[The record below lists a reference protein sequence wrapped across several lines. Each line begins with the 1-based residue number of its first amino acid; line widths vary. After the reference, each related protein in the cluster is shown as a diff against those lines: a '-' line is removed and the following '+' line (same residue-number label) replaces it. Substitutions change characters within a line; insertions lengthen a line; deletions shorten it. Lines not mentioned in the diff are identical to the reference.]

1 MKLLGS
7 KTLEEQ
13 KTEIILKLFNRKPM
27 TVEQISDVFFRMETN
42 RKDGNPMSADELMV
56 QFARAIEKAHGI
68 E

>member
-1 MKLLGS
+1 M

-13 KTEIILKLFNRKPM
+13 KTEIILKLFNHKPL
-27 TVEQISDVFFRMETN
+27 TVTQITDVFFRMETN
-42 RKDGNPMSADELMV
+42 RADGNPMSADELMV

>member
-1 MKLLGS
+1 M

-13 KTEIILKLFNRKPM
+13 KTEIILKLFNHKPL
-27 TVEQISDVFFRMETN
+27 TEKQISDVFFHMTTN
-42 RKDGNPMSADELMV
+42 RADGTPMSADEMMV

>member
-1 MKLLGS
+1 M

-13 KTEIILKLFNRKPM
+13 KTEALIKMYTQKPL
-27 TVEQISDVFFRMETN
+27 TEEQISDVFFHMSTTRQ
-42 RKDGNPMSADELMV
+42 DGTPMTADEMMV